1 MKGHLPRLSQLHL
14 RFWQPKRSMVGVY
27 IDMFTIAPR
36 LEKVTIDKDGIY
48 NIRVIVPFHQLSS
61 FARKNVLDQLNELNN
76 SLPAFSNLVYLETR
90 WKSTDSPFDPP
101 KPCITL
107 PRLEVLII
115 SFRVLVHRYCP
126 VEAFF
131 EQLILPSI
139 KKIVVDGDIYGAVRA
154 ISSMISRS
162 LPCDPL
168 TLSIN
173 GEISARPGSLTLLL
187 HLTPQLEHLEIPL
200 LPFDDLSNLLTASES
215 PVVAPN
221 LQSLHI
227 YVLQC
232 TTDFYSSSLIATGEM
247 LSNAG
252 VDFRLKSLKLIFRT
266 TDACHSTYR
275 ILQQSLPVDELD
287 DKVLAHIKL
296 CKRRF
301 LKEILDLQIE
311 TPNASEPESDAR
323 QYKALEPIESAFQ
336 HH

>member
-1 MKGHLPRLSQLHL
+1 MFPFTSSAHLPAKT
-14 RFWQPKRSMVGVY
+14 FWTS
-27 IDMFTIAPR
+27 
-36 LEKVTIDKDGIY
+36 
-48 NIRVIVPFHQLSS
+48 
-61 FARKNVLDQLNELNN
+61 NESNN

-90 WKSTDSPFDPP
+90 WESTDGPFDPP

-154 ISSMISRS
+154 ISSMFSRS
-162 LPCDPL
+162 LPCDLL

-173 GEISARPGSLTLLL
+173 GEISARPGSLTSLL

-215 PVVAPN
+215 PVVVPN

-275 ILQQSLPVDELD
+275 ILQQSLPVGELD

-301 LKEILDLQIE
+301 LKEILDLQSKLPTPPSQSRTPVNIKRWSRLNQLFNTIE
-311 TPNASEPESDAR
+311 GYDFPMTGYLHVSDVFSRRKSLRANLLGGR
-323 QYKALEPIESAFQ
+323 FEGLGVAFSDVCYCLPQ
-336 HH
+336 